1 MKKSDIYGV
10 NACAGLLMGVCFC
23 GVVLIVKM
31 GVGL

>member
-10 NACAGLLMGVCFC
+10 STVAGLLCGVCFC
-23 GVVLIVKM
+23 GLVLVIKM